1 MGRIIGIDLG
11 TTHSLCAVMGNHGPE
26 LIPNRVGTFL
36 TPSIVGITADNHVL
50 TGAAAK
56 EMSLIE
62 PGRCAARFK
71 RMMGTNQPFTLGNQS
86 FSPIELSSLLLQ
98 SLKRDAEAHLGTAI
112 HEAVITVP
120 AYFNDHQRKATRR
133 AGELAGLKVTRMINE
148 PTAAALTYGF
158 HDRQSERRLL
168 VFDLGGGTLD
178 VTLMDIF
185 ESSLEII
192 ATSGSSML
200 GGEDFTAALMQWA
213 CEQQETAGGFL
224 RDADPHR
231 YARLWKECE
240 AAKVRLSWEQE
251 TSLRLPEAGGDFAE
265 QPPQLPLSR
274 ASFETLLK
282 GFLPR
287 LTACIQKT
295 LSDGQTEPDQVD
307 HAILVGGATRM
318 PMIADLLQTTFNK
331 PALCRYHPDE
341 VVAMGAAVQAG
352 LYENHVAVEDL
363 VLTDVCPFTLG
374 IAVSKQLGRDY
385 RTGYFLPIIH
395 RNTTLPVSREEVVYT
410 LYPNQR
416 EVDVMI
422 YQGESRKIKDNLLLG
437 RLKVSGIPPSTEEQ
451 EIFIRFTYD
460 LSGVLEVEAL
470 IGENGQTFR
479 SVLSQQVKG
488 LDEKDLD
495 EALKR
500 MAQFKFY
507 PRDQEQYQHLL
518 FFAEQALAEVNHHR
532 REELETLIDAY
543 EAALW
548 EAGQVEDGQTW
559 FFDTHHQLRDFL
571 EELGYSLKQ
580 PPEESDF
587 GQFKP

>member
-11 TTHSLCAVMGNHGPE
+11 TTHSLCAVMGGGGPE
-26 LIPNRVGTFL
+26 LIPNRVGTYL
-36 TPSIVGITADNHVL
+36 TPSIVAITADNHIL

-56 EMSLIE
+56 EMSLLE
-62 PGRCAARFK
+62 PERCAARFK
-71 RMMGTNQPFTLGNQS
+71 RMMGTNHVFRLGDQT
-86 FSPIELSSLLLQ
+86 FSAIELSSLLLK
-98 SLKRDAEAHLGTAI
+98 SLKRDAEAHLGTRI
-112 HEAVITVP
+112 EEAVITVP
-120 AYFNDHQRKATRR
+120 AYFNDHQRKATQR

-158 HDRQSERRLL
+158 HDRHSERRLL

-192 ATSGSSML
+192 ATSGQSML
-200 GGEDFTAALMQWA
+200 GGEDFTATLLQWV
-213 CEQQETAGGFL
+213 CEQEGTSPNQRRAV
-224 RDADPHR
+224 DPR
-231 YARLWKECE
+231 GYARLWKECE
-240 AAKVRLSWEQE
+240 AAKVRLSWEQS
-251 TSLRLPEAGGDFAE
+251 TALRLPEPDGLLGE
-265 QPPQLPLSR
+265 EPTTLTLTR
-274 ASFETLLK
+274 ERFESLLER
-282 GFLPR
+282 FQPR
-287 LTACIQKT
+287 LVSCIQKT
-295 LSDGQTEPDQVD
+295 LNDGRTQPEQID
-307 HAILVGGATRM
+307 HVILVGGATRM
-318 PMIADLLQTTFNK
+318 PMVANLLREGFGK
-331 PALCRYHPDE
+331 PPLCRYHPDE

-437 RLKVSGIPPSTEEQ
+437 HLKVTGIPAATEEQ

-470 IGENGQTFR
+470 VGDSGRTFR

-488 LDEKDLD
+488 LDEKDLQ
-495 EALKR
+495 EALAR
-500 MAQFKFY
+500 MAQYKFY
-507 PRDQEQYQHLL
+507 PRDQEAHQHLL
-518 FFAEQALAEVNHHR
+518 LFAEQVLAEVSSR
-532 REELETLIDAY
+532 RRDELERLIDAY

-548 EAGQVEDGQTW
+548 EAGQVENGQTW
-559 FFDTHHQLRDFL
+559 FFESRQKLTDYL
-571 EELGYSLKQ
+571 EDLGYTLNQ